1 MDKSASS
8 PLVERPGLI
17 LALICLPVFIGALDL
32 TIVSAVLPHVL
43 LELVIPIQT
52 HGDDAAWMVSGY
64 LLAYTISVALMG
76 RVSDLIGRRR
86 TYFVALLIFILG
98 SWLVAVAMYT
108 PAAWVRRLVILFSS
122 ERPDQSMMILYAI
135 IIGRVIQ
142 ALGAGAMVPVSM
154 ALVGDLYPAG
164 KRAAALGLIGAV
176 DTAGWVLGH
185 LYGGIMVQYVK
196 WPILFWINIPITVM
210 VAWLT
215 WRDLANIAHRNGEND
230 LNRWTLIGTLI
241 SGGVVSLLALL
252 AIFDAFAPDVIT
264 NLTNRLIRHSTLTMG
279 ISLVMLGAI
288 VSTVI
293 TARRAEGAGKPDWI
307 GALLLTI
314 SIAALSIGLGGESGV
329 LPPSAYVL
337 LSISVISLIAF
348 VVYERWVE
356 APLVDLAYFRN
367 RSISMA
373 AIINLLVGFCL
384 MVGLVSVPLF
394 VNAVIATDADEGAL
408 VSGILLAGLTVPM
421 ALASIPGGMLANR
434 FGYRVP
440 TVAGLILAVA
450 GFVLGRTW
458 TPDVSQITIAWHLA
472 LAGIGLGLT
481 IAPIST
487 VVINAVRA
495 SERGFG
501 AALVLIMRLIGMT
514 FGTAIM
520 TGYGLRRVNG
530 LLESMIAAAGS
541 SLDADTFVRI
551 GREATTITINEMLVI
566 AAIVCAAAILPAVY
580 LPPRDAAP
588 AEPD

>member
-1 MDKSASS
+1 MTKSDSS
-8 PLVERPGLI
+8 PLVERPALI

-64 LLAYTISVALMG
+64 LLAYTVSVALMG

-86 TYFVALLIFILG
+86 TYFIALLIFILG
-98 SWLVAVAMYT
+98 SWLVAVAMYA
-108 PAAWVRRLVILFSS
+108 PASWVRRLVVMFAA
-122 ERPDQSMMILYAI
+122 ERPDQSIMILYAI
-135 IIGRVIQ
+135 IFGRVIQ

-196 WPILFWINIPITVM
+196 WPILFWINIPITAL

-215 WRDLANIAHRNGEND
+215 WRDLSNIAHRNGEND
-230 LNRWTLIGTLI
+230 LNKWTLGGILI
-241 SGGVVSLLALL
+241 SVAVVTVLALL
-252 AIFDAFAPDVIT
+252 AIFDAFVPEMITYFSNQLIKHGTLSMVIG
-264 NLTNRLIRHSTLTMG
+264 LM
-279 ISLVMLGAI
+279 MLAAI
-288 VSTVI
+288 VATVI
-293 TARRAEGAGKPDWI
+293 TSRRAESSGKPDWI
-307 GALLLTI
+307 GALLLTVA
-314 SIAALSIGLGGESGV
+314 IATLSIGLGGESGV

-337 LSISVISLIAF
+337 LTISAISLIAF
-348 VVYERWVE
+348 IFYERWVKS
-356 APLVDLAYFRN
+356 PLVDIDYFRN
-367 RSISMA
+367 RSVSMA

-394 VNAVIATDADEGAL
+394 VNAVIAKDADEGAL

-440 TVAGLILAVA
+440 TVIGLILATI
-450 GFVLGRTW
+450 GFALGRTW
-458 TPDVSQITIAWHLA
+458 TPEVTQITIAWHLA

-481 IAPIST
+481 VAPISAA
-487 VVINAVRA
+487 VINAVRA

-530 LLESMIAAAGS
+530 LLESLIAAAEDQ
-541 SLDADTFVRI
+541 LDADAFVQI
-551 GREATTITINEMLVI
+551 GREATTTTINEMLLI
-566 AAIVCAAAILPAVY
+566 AAIVCAVAVLPAIF
-580 LPPRDAAP
+580 LPPRDAVEV
-588 AEPD
+588 EPE